1 MNRVSRRR
9 RPPGGART
17 SSLAALLAVAIL
29 QTACGSGNHRH
40 FVLEE
45 GYDGRGVERAL
56 IAPVNLV
63 PGLPVGFIG
72 ETDAVVGAIADYL
85 GSHGIAAA
93 AADEAAARALWERCR
108 EETRPPDGEPDDA
121 LAAIRL
127 VRRLRE
133 RNPFEVLVLPT
144 LFYQE
149 VLLRGED
156 VRWDGVTR
164 RISATSSTHS
174 RSFIR
179 SFLQRHR
186 AKVVTVSLHVIVFD
200 EIGRE
205 LFHGVGGLDVA
216 QEADLSPLARGNH
229 WHLHQRDVLFGERP
243 HLRQGVALA
252 FDPYLVPEDARDP
265 DDHSAPDP
273 S

>member
-1 MNRVSRRR
+1 M
-9 RPPGGART
+9 
-17 SSLAALLAVAIL
+17 L
-29 QTACGSGNHRH
+29 QTSCVSGRGRH
-40 FVLEE
+40 YVLEE
-45 GYDGRGVERAL
+45 GYAGRGVERAL
-56 IAPVNLV
+56 IVPVNLV
-63 PGLPVGFIG
+63 PGLPVGFVG
-72 ETDAVVGAIADYL
+72 ETDAVMDAITDYL

-93 AADEAAARALWERCR
+93 AADEEESRALWERCR
-108 EETRPPDGEPDDA
+108 EETRPPVGEPDEPI
-121 LAAIRL
+121 AAIRF

-133 RNPFEVLVLPT
+133 RAPFDVLVVPT
-144 LFYQE
+144 LIYRE
-149 VLLRGED
+149 VQLRGED

-186 AKVVTVSLHVIVFD
+186 AKVAVVSLHVIVFD

-205 LFHGVGGLDVA
+205 LFHGVGGIDVA

-229 WHLHQRDVLFGERP
+229 WHLRQRDVLFGERR

-252 FDPYLVPEDARDP
+252 FDPYLVPEAAGDP
-265 DDHSAPDP
+265 DDHLAPDP